1 MEKYITDFKE
11 INNDGDYA
19 ISVAVHQ
26 IESGKLKDI
35 VELLRKEGFK
45 LTSVDADSIDAE
57 FVGGYD
63 SAWQAIDRIKAK
75 GFIWNQ

>member
-63 SAWQAIDRIKAK
+63 SAWQAIDRIKAE
-75 GFIWNQ
+75 GFAWNQ